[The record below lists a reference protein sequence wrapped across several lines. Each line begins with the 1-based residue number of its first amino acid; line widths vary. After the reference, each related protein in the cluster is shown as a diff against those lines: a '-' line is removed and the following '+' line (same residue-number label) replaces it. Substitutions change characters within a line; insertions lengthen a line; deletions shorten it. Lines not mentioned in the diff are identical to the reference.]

1 MDMTFE
7 IQGLDEL
14 DDKLAELTDV
24 MKRKVI
30 EQSLMAAS
38 LPMMKKAKDNAA
50 VSEAAHNLRNN
61 KTGEYTL
68 IQPGTMKNSVKRQR
82 LKDRLD
88 PTVTIRVG
96 KKNHSP
102 PHRRLRK

>member
-1 MDMTFE
+1 MIDTTFE

-38 LPMMKKAKDNAA
+38 LPMMKKAKDNALTA
-50 VSEAAHNLRNN
+50 SQKLGEKMYAGQAGEQAAGGASAGGASAGGAGAQTAGDDTVVDAEF
-61 KTGEYTL
+61 KE
-68 IQPGTMKNSVKRQR
+68 VK
-82 LKDRLD
+82 D
-88 PTVTIRVG
+88 G
-96 KKNHSP
+96 KA
-102 PHRRLRK
+102 

>member
-38 LPMMKKAKDNAA
+38 LPMMKKAKENAA
-50 VSEAAHNLRNN
+50 VFAIA
-61 KTGEYTL
+61 
-68 IQPGTMKNSVKRQR
+68 
-82 LKDRLD
+82 
-88 PTVTIRVG
+88 
-96 KKNHSP
+96 
-102 PHRRLRK
+102 